1 MNIRFLWSSLVIIIL
16 LPCFISSCS
25 GDSDDNDVPTQE
37 QTKLV
42 KIEIYEHEKKFG
54 QISEYGQEYEVYD
67 YNSQGLLVHKSTCQ
81 YFNSTIGRIK
91 TDYYYEYDSK
101 GRMTVQKEKGITS
114 YTYHYTYNEMD
125 SVSTIIQYDKDGA
138 ELEVDKYEYADDRKL
153 KRVTRRIAYL
163 SNNFGYVDDY
173 SYYGNTVKYVT
184 TMLEDGTLF
193 GTIIREFDNYNNL
206 LKETYIDKNGKSY
219 IQKLFSYEYNALGQI
234 TKRTSNDNMYSD
246 DKTYEV
252 YSYNLDGT
260 INTIQISHSN
270 RNDESELRYK
280 YTYK

>member
-1 MNIRFLWSSLVIIIL
+1 
-16 LPCFISSCS
+16 
-25 GDSDDNDVPTQE
+25 
-37 QTKLV
+37 
-42 KIEIYEHEKKFG
+42 
-54 QISEYGQEYEVYD
+54 
-67 YNSQGLLVHKSTCQ
+67 
-81 YFNSTIGRIK
+81 
-91 TDYYYEYDSK
+91 
-101 GRMTVQKEKGITS
+101 
-114 YTYHYTYNEMD
+114 MD
-125 SVSTIIQYDKDGA
+125 SVSTIIQYNKDGA